1 MGSRRRLVLGIS
13 AGVVVVAAAGIAW
26 FEPHKLFVDDT
37 VDEAAP
43 SAAATPLATGRFKAL
58 EHATSGS
65 ATVLGVDAAGRT
77 LRFSDF
83 ETSNGPDL
91 RVYLSTAPADADWK
105 AFDDDFVELG
115 PLKGNVGD
123 QNYDIPPGTDLSRF
137 RTAVVWC
144 KRFAVPFAAADLK
157 AS

>member
-1 MGSRRRLVLGIS
+1 MRLRLVL
-13 AGVVVVAAAGIAW
+13 AAVVVAAAAAGVAW
-26 FEPHKLFVDDT
+26 FEPHKLLVDDT
-37 VDEAAP
+37 ADEAAP
-43 SAAATPLATGRFKAL
+43 SAATTTLATGRFKAL
-58 EHATSGS
+58 EHATTGS
-65 ATVLGVDAAGRT
+65 ATVLADGTTAQV
-77 LRFSDF
+77 LRFSEF

-105 AFDDDFVELG
+105 AFDDEFVELG

-123 QNYDIPPGTDLSRF
+123 QNYDIPRGTDLSRF